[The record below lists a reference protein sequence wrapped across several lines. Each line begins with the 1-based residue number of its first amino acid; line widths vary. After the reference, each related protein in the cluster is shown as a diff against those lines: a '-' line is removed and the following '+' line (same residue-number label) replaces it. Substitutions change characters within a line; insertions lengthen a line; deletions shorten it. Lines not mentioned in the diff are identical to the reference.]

1 MYNLYTYEKRKRE
14 IESENTKN
22 PIKTKEYIKK
32 RDKLANKFYS
42 KINNFLF
49 EMAKKPIII
58 KNNYYIEN
66 EKIETTNIRPKFE
79 TERERIAKLIKSQQ
93 QYHYK
98 ANLFNSKRKRLLKK
112 NIIINDAI
120 NKNNEISN
128 ISNNN
133 NFNKSTEIIYHPSD
147 QSNHTPNDLEKIL
160 DTIYINQESN
170 NQNNDPDKSD
180 EQKVKKIINKR
191 MVIKENKKMKPPKIQ
206 LKRDQ
211 SNPNIKGIYDYN
223 NMTNI
228 EQRLFFLRKE
238 KKKNNNKKSK
248 LKLNN
253 TARNTQKNA
262 NNIDNYKTYFNS
274 IQQAIICKAKENNIK
289 NKSKG
294 VINNYKGLRGS
305 SSAINFFSPKKKI
318 INPFNDTDNNL
329 EKTKNLFTKR
339 TNREDFC
346 INNNE
351 IVNQNS
357 TFLENRK
364 KIIEKILQLNNPPNY
379 DKQLKNVRINAL
391 KILKEMAMRDDDKHK
406 KIFNMKEPEE
416 QANFSGFYSNY
427 EISDISGVHS
437 KINNIK
443 NKINKKEIIEDENL
457 ILYNNCVYYKNDQK
471 DLNKLGKII
480 LQKCHFVNNKFNDDE
495 NNKLKKGNGKLMITN
510 GLSINEFIDKFS
522 LPNLI
527 H

>member
-98 ANLFNSKRKRLLKK
+98 ANLYNSKRKRLLKK
-112 NIIINDAI
+112 NIIINDVI

-180 EQKVKKIINKR
+180 EQ
-191 MVIKENKKMKPPKIQ
+191 
-206 LKRDQ
+206 
-211 SNPNIKGIYDYN
+211 
-223 NMTNI
+223 
-228 EQRLFFLRKE
+228 
-238 KKKNNNKKSK
+238 
-248 LKLNN
+248 
-253 TARNTQKNA
+253 
-262 NNIDNYKTYFNS
+262 
-274 IQQAIICKAKENNIK
+274 
-289 NKSKG
+289 
-294 VINNYKGLRGS
+294 
-305 SSAINFFSPKKKI
+305 
-318 INPFNDTDNNL
+318 
-329 EKTKNLFTKR
+329 
-339 TNREDFC
+339 
-346 INNNE
+346 
-351 IVNQNS
+351 
-357 TFLENRK
+357 
-364 KIIEKILQLNNPPNY
+364 
-379 DKQLKNVRINAL
+379 
-391 KILKEMAMRDDDKHK
+391 
-406 KIFNMKEPEE
+406 
-416 QANFSGFYSNY
+416 
-427 EISDISGVHS
+427 
-437 KINNIK
+437 
-443 NKINKKEIIEDENL
+443 
-457 ILYNNCVYYKNDQK
+457 
-471 DLNKLGKII
+471 
-480 LQKCHFVNNKFNDDE
+480 
-495 NNKLKKGNGKLMITN
+495 
-510 GLSINEFIDKFS
+510 
-522 LPNLI
+522 
-527 H
+527 

>member
-1 MYNLYTYEKRKRE
+1 
-14 IESENTKN
+14 
-22 PIKTKEYIKK
+22 
-32 RDKLANKFYS
+32 
-42 KINNFLF
+42 
-49 EMAKKPIII
+49 
-58 KNNYYIEN
+58 
-66 EKIETTNIRPKFE
+66 
-79 TERERIAKLIKSQQ
+79 
-93 QYHYK
+93 
-98 ANLFNSKRKRLLKK
+98 
-112 NIIINDAI
+112 
-120 NKNNEISN
+120 
-128 ISNNN
+128 
-133 NFNKSTEIIYHPSD
+133 
-147 QSNHTPNDLEKIL
+147 
-160 DTIYINQESN
+160 
-170 NQNNDPDKSD
+170 
-180 EQKVKKIINKR
+180 
-191 MVIKENKKMKPPKIQ
+191 MKPPKIQ
-206 LKRDQ
+206 LKRDI

-223 NMTNI
+223 NMTKI

-238 KKKNNNKKSK
+238 KKKNNNKNSK

-262 NNIDNYKTYFNS
+262 TNKDNYKTYFNS
-274 IQQAIICKAKENNIK
+274 IQQAIICKAKENIIK

-351 IVNQNS
+351 ISNQNS

-406 KIFNMKEPEE
+406 KIFNMKEPED

-457 ILYNNCVYYKNDQK
+457 ELFLQKKAKDTGDFLPSEFNPLTYKLYKCPLGPICKLDKKLCLNYHGNGDRRRNPNFYKAELCPNLFEKNKRKKDAKCPLNDDCDCAHNLFEYYYHPKKFRTVDCPQEKKGKYCKERLICPYLHESDSDCGKN
-471 DLNKLGKII
+471 GEKII
-480 LQKCHFVNNKFNDDE
+480 LDKKLITDYYKSLIVSYEKAIDDE
-495 NNKLKKGNGKLMITN
+495 NEKLNEIEKKYLCYKCGKKNTCALKRDDFTVDLNSNKIICGECINKY
-510 GLSINEFIDKFS
+510 GLYNTAEVGW
-522 LPNLI
+522 
-527 H
+527 